1 MEKNDYKSL
10 AAKLFC
16 FGCLLIVGVLFFK
29 YIFVSLV
36 PFLIAW
42 GIAYAVYPIALELSH
57 KTKITRRACSFFLVL
72 LLLII
77 VSLLLFLAVNR
88 LVLELQN
95 LMDYLINNGEEIA
108 GYFESIFDFFNSLG
122 ERLPIINKLQD
133 TELIANIVENINSVI
148 SNIWNTLLETLGT
161 ALPDIAGTV
170 VSTLPNILLVS
181 LVTIIACFYFALDLD
196 IVNDKIKEFLPNKIV
211 NILSSFKRRFVSGFK
226 KYLKAYLL
234 IFCITFAEL
243 FVGFLILGVNYSLV
257 LAFLISIID
266 FLPVFGT
273 GVILLPWGIVLLLM
287 KNYFLGIGI
296 LLLLIIMTVV
306 RQVIEP
312 KIVGKSLGV
321 HPILSL
327 VTLYVG
333 FQLFGIV
340 GMIFL
345 PIVTIIFLSKPD
357 TEKQE

>member
-1 MEKNDYKSL
+1 M
-10 AAKLFC
+10 
-16 FGCLLIVGVLFFK
+16 FFK

>member
-1 MEKNDYKSL
+1 
-10 AAKLFC
+10 
-16 FGCLLIVGVLFFK
+16 
-29 YIFVSLV
+29 
-36 PFLIAW
+36 
-42 GIAYAVYPIALELSH
+42 
-57 KTKITRRACSFFLVL
+57 
-72 LLLII
+72 
-77 VSLLLFLAVNR
+77 
-88 LVLELQN
+88 
-95 LMDYLINNGEEIA
+95 
-108 GYFESIFDFFNSLG
+108 
-122 ERLPIINKLQD
+122 
-133 TELIANIVENINSVI
+133 
-148 SNIWNTLLETLGT
+148 
-161 ALPDIAGTV
+161 
-170 VSTLPNILLVS
+170 
-181 LVTIIACFYFALDLD
+181 
-196 IVNDKIKEFLPNKIV
+196 
-211 NILSSFKRRFVSGFK
+211 
-226 KYLKAYLL
+226 LL

-243 FVGFLILGVNYSLV
+243 FVGFLILGVNYSFV

-296 LLLLIIMTVV
+296 LLLLTIMAVV

-345 PIVTIIFLSKPD
+345 PIVSIIFLSKPD
-357 TEKQE
+357 TKKQE